1 MSRTFFFFGY
11 RLSSDELGMGL
22 TTTEE
27 ISFVPLLY
35 HTLRGLSRGFLHF
48 FSWLFPVCV
57 VVLRFLLTA
66 KGTFPRL
73 GTRSF
78 LLTSLLYHNLG
89 DLSRGFLHFL
99 RTFFSR
105 APTPV
110 LHSQWQAFVYGYPLP
125 LTLQIIA
132 HLSIEYNRQNV
143 QNRDFYFLDIC
154 AIFRLTNCWSYGI
167 MEFPAE
173 TLGSGR
179 LKKPP
184 PFS

>member
-66 KGTFPRL
+66 KGIFPRL

-78 LLTSLLYHNLG
+78 LLTMIVYHI
-89 DLSRGFLHFL
+89 LSQRS
-99 RTFFSR
+99 T
-105 APTPV
+105 
-110 LHSQWQAFVYGYPLP
+110 WQN
-125 LTLQIIA
+125 T
-132 HLSIEYNRQNV
+132 QN
-143 QNRDFYFLDIC
+143 QDFYFLNIC
-154 AIFRLTNCWSYGI
+154 ATFLLTNCWSCVI
-167 MEFPAE
+167 MEFPAAA
-173 TLGSGR
+173 TVGGR
-179 LKKPP
+179 LKNAASHSRPKQVRGGKY
-184 PFS
+184 SI